1 MRMGKVRP
9 NATASCQPR
18 CTRTMEMGFI
28 RTVFFAGTAIL
39 LSGCGLS
46 DSHSFMPAM
55 FKQPAAPSWQTDPEP
70 DTAQLVRANVDLI
83 FSPQAHAQNVS
94 VTRPRRQPEGAGWTA
109 CVRANVASIGGA
121 SIGQRTYLVAIHG
134 GRIEDRRPATP
145 ESGCERETYQAL

>member
-1 MRMGKVRP
+1 MEKVGP
-9 NATASCQPR
+9 NATSSRPLR
-18 CTRTMEMGFI
+18 CTRSMEKDFV
-28 RTVFFAGTAIL
+28 RVVLFAGAAIL
-39 LSGCGLS
+39 LSGCGYS
-46 DSHSFMPAM
+46 DSHSFMPDAL
-55 FKQPAAPSWQTDPEP
+55 KLPAAPSWHTDPEP
-70 DTAQLVRANVDLI
+70 DTAQLVRANIDLI

-121 SIGQRTYLVAIHG
+121 AIGQRTYLISIHG

>member
-1 MRMGKVRP
+1 MGKVTSK
-9 NATASCQPR
+9 ATASRQQR
-18 CTRTMEMGFI
+18 GARGMEKGF
-28 RTVFFAGTAIL
+28 VHAVLFAGAAIL

-70 DTAQLVRANVDLI
+70 DAAQLVRANIDLI

-109 CVRANVASIGGA
+109 CVRANVASIGG
-121 SIGQRTYLVAIHG
+121 SLIGARTYLVVIHG

-145 ESGCERETYQAL
+145 ENGCERETYQAL